1 MLDDMLAL
9 ANSVCLLALSR
20 SGRRVLAL
28 LLCTGLI
35 APYCAVCGIGARR
48 LRARTCGKNLD
59 ENKSL
64 GKEGCYSI
72 NKRERK
78 KKKRARRHVI
88 ERVAQMGA
96 LRRQRGAN
104 RACCGKRQK
113 YGSLYLHVIRFLI
126 RLDELL
132 KPNNGRSAMGWRG
145 QL

>member
-1 MLDDMLAL
+1 MLNDMLAL

-64 GKEGCYSI
+64 GKEGSYSI

-78 KKKRARRHVI
+78 KKEKGSPACNRTCCSNGGSETPERCQSSLLWKKTKIRKSIPTRHTFFNSFGRA
-88 ERVAQMGA
+88 AKA
-96 LRRQRGAN
+96 
-104 RACCGKRQK
+104 K
-113 YGSLYLHVIRFLI
+113 
-126 RLDELL
+126 
-132 KPNNGRSAMGWRG
+132 
-145 QL
+145 